1 MEFFIS
7 PQGLKKWMHQNRADY
22 TGAFVEGTLLDN
34 FVIACKR
41 GFAAVYE
48 HCLNE
53 WSSDYRVEFDLGA
66 AQEVWNRWYRFEE
79 RSKEDG

>member
-41 GFAAVYE
+41 GFATGATM
-48 HCLNE
+48 
-53 WSSDYRVEFDLGA
+53 SSARRPRNG
-66 AQEVWNRWYRFEE
+66 
-79 RSKEDG
+79 